1 MAKYS
6 KKYKAMLAKLEPGK
20 RYTVAEAVHVLK
32 QMDGAKFDETVE
44 VSMKL
49 GIDPK
54 QADQLVRGSIS
65 LPHGLGTS
73 KKVIVFAEGAKAE
86 EARAAGAAEVGGA
99 DLAKK
104 IEGGWLDFDV
114 AVASP
119 DMMKVVG
126 RLGRVLGPQG
136 KMPSPK
142 SGTVTE
148 NIATAVKEFAAGR
161 VEFRNDTEGNI
172 HVPVGKKSFDE
183 KTLAENIEALIAHIS
198 RAKPA
203 SSKGVFIEK
212 AVVSLSMSPGVLLAV
227 SGP

>member
-1 MAKYS
+1 MAKIS

-20 RYTVAEAVHVLK
+20 RYTVAEAVRLLK
-32 QMDGAKFDETVE
+32 QMEGAKFDETVE
-44 VSMKL
+44 VGMKL

-86 EARAAGAAEVGGA
+86 EARAAGALEVGGA
-99 DLAKK
+99 ELAKK

-148 NIATAVKEFAAGR
+148 DIATTVKEFKAGR
-161 VEFRNDTEGNI
+161 VEYRNDSEGNI
-172 HVPVGKKSFDE
+172 HVPVGKKSFDD
-183 KTLAENIEALIAHIS
+183 KRLAENIEALLAHIG

-212 AVVSLSMSPGVLLAV
+212 AVVSLTMSPGVPLAV
-227 SGP
+227 

>member
-1 MAKYS
+1 
-6 KKYKAMLAKLEPGK
+6 
-20 RYTVAEAVHVLK
+20 
-32 QMDGAKFDETVE
+32 
-44 VSMKL
+44 MKL

-99 DLAKK
+99 ELAKK

-148 NIATAVKEFAAGR
+148 DIATAVKEFAAGR

-183 KTLAENIEALIAHIS
+183 KTLAENIEALIAHIT
-198 RAKPA
+198 RAKPS